1 MLLFVKNGALEP
13 CLNKVCGL
21 AFSTYQIGTSTVTM
35 KKVIFVSFSLLLI
48 LTSWGANA
56 QTIIKV
62 QMVMGKDSPEYVMAT
77 KFSEDVAA
85 LTSGEVIFKIL
96 PKLKNTK
103 TKGLLER
110 INKGEIGGGIAWT
123 HYWSSYHPA
132 TMLFGSPTA
141 GGGLGFDNI
150 SWVSWFLYG
159 GGRELYDEL
168 WAEMGMNIKGLMLQ
182 PQGPEA
188 LGWFKE
194 PIKSM
199 DDFREYTYRAPPGIP
214 GQAYLDLGVDAVT
227 MGGSEI
233 FPALKDETIDAAEW
247 CCPLPD
253 RIFGFHKVLKN
264 YYLQGV
270 HQNVVNTDI
279 YINGDLWKKISP
291 KNQKAIS
298 IAADASMMHTIAWRM
313 HENGKALKDLTDNHG
328 VILHDTPKDYFAEY
342 SEAAQNLYQE
352 FKTSNSFFKKV
363 YDSMETFA
371 KSTVPFW
378 AQAQSSNAQIGSAYA
393 NKIKK

>member
-1 MLLFVKNGALEP
+1 MICVQVEPVFRNRKAITDGVEEVISLKNFTL
-13 CLNKVCGL
+13 
-21 AFSTYQIGTSTVTM
+21 
-35 KKVIFVSFSLLLI
+35 VSFTVLVLLASSLAHSK
-48 LTSWGANA
+48 TV
-56 QTIIKV
+56 IKV
-62 QMVMGKDSPEYVMAT
+62 QMIMGKDSPEYVMAN
-77 KFSEDVAA
+77 KFATDVLA
-85 LTSGEVIFKIL
+85 LTGGEVVLKIL
-96 PKLKNTK
+96 PKLKTTE

-141 GGGLGFDNI
+141 GAGLGFDNI

-159 GGRELYDEL
+159 GGRELYDQL
-168 WAEMGMNIKGLMLQ
+168 WSEMGMNIKGVMLQ

-199 DDFREYTYRAPPGIP
+199 EDFREYTYRAPPGIP
-214 GQAYLDLGVDAVT
+214 GQAYVDLGVDAVT
-227 MGGSEI
+227 MAGSEI
-233 FPALKDETIDAAEW
+233 FPALKSGTIDAAEW
-247 CCPLPD
+247 CCPMPD
-253 RIFGFHKVLKN
+253 RIFGLHKVLKN
-264 YYLQGV
+264 YYLQGI
-270 HQNVVNTDI
+270 HQNVVNTDM
-279 YINGDLWKKISP
+279 YINGDLWKQISTQ
-291 KNQKAIS
+291 NQKAIL

-328 VILHDTPKDYFAEY
+328 VILRDTPKDYFTEY
-342 SEAAQNLYQE
+342 SQAAQKLYKK
-352 FKTSNSFFKKV
+352 FSSSNPFFRKV
-363 YDSMETFA
+363 YDSMEKFA
-371 KSTVPFW
+371 QSTVPFW